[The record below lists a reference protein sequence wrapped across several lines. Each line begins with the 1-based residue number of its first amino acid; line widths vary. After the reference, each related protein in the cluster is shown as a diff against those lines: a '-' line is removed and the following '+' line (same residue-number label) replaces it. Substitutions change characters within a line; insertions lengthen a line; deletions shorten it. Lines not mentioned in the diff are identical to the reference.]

1 MHDKSF
7 RSGKMVGLFLIVLCV
22 FLSNIDFSSCQQSS
36 YLYQAYIWVDRGC
49 GSSYSDGDPIT
60 ICYMIESISTCSGGS
75 QPLPEGP
82 EPTPE
87 GPVFPVIQDG
97 QQYCIPRPEESP
109 EPSPTP
115 SPPPLPDY
123 SSVASVTLIDYP
135 PNSACPRYLIQNGTR
150 FINTICC
157 HYGTVTCDSGGGIKT
172 IELIAEIETMT
183 ERYVVRS
190 TCSFYVTCGQA
201 SSSEITGS
209 SQPVSQNPPA
219 NPAPVCHDYDSDG
232 YTNCEG
238 DCNDYDSTVYPGA
251 EDLCDGI
258 DNDCDRKIDEDCPQS
273 FITVELSPGSVSI
286 EEPTN
291 ISGVLSPS
299 RAADIHLVF
308 TTPGSNTF
316 TTVVK
321 SNEEGI
327 FSYSFLPGS
336 IGAWS
341 VVASAEGSLNYRT
354 ATSDRAFFS
363 VKKIATSLSV
373 HVNSQLLY
381 PAEEIRISGAISPA
395 IATYITVTIK
405 DEKGYEKE
413 TVVSSLSDGTFSLF
427 HNPESVGTWSV
438 SAAFDGSE
446 KYESSSSGTV
456 FFTVTKEESALS
468 LSVSSENEKIMEGNT
483 VEITGQIRPQR
494 STTLFIYLK
503 TDTGDELSF
512 QVQSDKNG
520 TFSHYFIP
528 ESAGNWSAYAY
539 VPEEAAYTDVKSDVF
554 LFPVEPA
561 IPDLA
566 LSNVVVDSPSVEP
579 DEKVRI
585 HFEIENLGTGTA
597 EKVIIR
603 VTACSATD
611 ERIVHNEEIEEIS
624 VGGWMSRDVD
634 WPACSGVERII
645 VELDPS
651 DHIQEL
657 REDNND
663 TAQEMD
669 IRFKRDVSV
678 TGIYFSPEVIQEGE
692 TVTITAHIQCVGE
705 VPVCRIEFWEE
716 NPGTTSTVTM
726 VLTDLSG
733 GASVEIPWT
742 FKAGDHTIHVDADPQ
757 NDIPEFNEDNNRV
770 ESDVTVGEVPFP
782 LAETALLIS
791 AVTSAG
797 AYWYLK
803 NTARSLSRSGKQIP
817 RKISQTFPGPGEH
830 LSHGAR
836 VPTGVEP
843 GQPLG
848 PHLDPSKYYPYVCKA
863 KELLIRAGKA
873 TAATEIGAKLYRS
886 LYNKYYHWD
895 KAQRIDFEEIAQRK
909 LNLLDKVITH
919 LFIFGGYI
927 DTEEFCG
934 FFNVDE
940 AELLEV
946 LDFLQKNGY
955 IERVIS

>member
-1 MHDKSF
+1 M
-7 RSGKMVGLFLIVLCV
+7 
-22 FLSNIDFSSCQQSS
+22 
-36 YLYQAYIWVDRGC
+36 
-49 GSSYSDGDPIT
+49 
-60 ICYMIESISTCSGGS
+60 
-75 QPLPEGP
+75 
-82 EPTPE
+82 
-87 GPVFPVIQDG
+87 
-97 QQYCIPRPEESP
+97 
-109 EPSPTP
+109 
-115 SPPPLPDY
+115 
-123 SSVASVTLIDYP
+123 
-135 PNSACPRYLIQNGTR
+135 
-150 FINTICC
+150 
-157 HYGTVTCDSGGGIKT
+157 
-172 IELIAEIETMT
+172 
-183 ERYVVRS
+183 
-190 TCSFYVTCGQA
+190 
-201 SSSEITGS
+201 
-209 SQPVSQNPPA
+209 
-219 NPAPVCHDYDSDG
+219 
-232 YTNCEG
+232 
-238 DCNDYDSTVYPGA
+238 
-251 EDLCDGI
+251 CDGI
-258 DNDCDRKIDEDCPQS
+258 DNDCDREIDEDCLQS
-273 FITVELSPGSVSI
+273 TITVEVSPGSVSI

-308 TTPGSNTF
+308 TTPGNNTF

-341 VVASAEGSLNYRT
+341 VVASAEGSLKYRT

-413 TVVSSLSDGTFSLF
+413 TVVSSLSDGTFFVL

-446 KYESSSSGTV
+446 KYESSGSGTV

-503 TDTGDELSF
+503 TDTGEELSF

-520 TFSHYFIP
+520 MFSHYFIP
-528 ESAGNWSAYAY
+528 ESAGTWSAYAY
-539 VPEEAAYTDVKSDVF
+539 VPEEATYTDVKSDVF
-554 LFPVEPA
+554 SFPVEPA

-603 VTACSATD
+603 VTACSAMD
-611 ERIVHNEEIEEIS
+611 ERIIHEEEIEEIS

-634 WPACSGVERII
+634 WPACSGIERII

-651 DHIQEL
+651 DHVQEL
-657 REDNND
+657 REDNNN

-669 IRFKRDVSV
+669 IRFKRDISV
-678 TGIYFSPEVIQEGE
+678 TGIYVSPEVIQEGE

-726 VLTDLSG
+726 VLTNLSG

-757 NDIPEFNEDNNRV
+757 NEIPEFDEDNNRV
-770 ESDVTVGEVPFP
+770 ESHVTVGEIPFP
-782 LAETALLIS
+782 LAETALLTS
-791 AVTSAG
+791 AVISAG

-803 NTARSLSRSGKQIP
+803 NTARSLSRSGKQIS
-817 RKISQTFPGPGEH
+817 RKISQTFPGGPGEH
-830 LSHGAR
+830 LGHGAR

-843 GQPLG
+843 GQPLA
-848 PHLDPSKYYPYVCKA
+848 PHLDPKYYPYVCKA

-873 TAATEIGAKLYRS
+873 TAATEIGAKLYKS

-895 KAQRIDFEEIAQRK
+895 KAQKIDFEEIAQRK
-909 LNLLDKVITH
+909 INLLDKVITH